1 MSTPQRRVGDL
12 SDSFSTEVGTRQL
25 ANYTIFDT
33 SKSLQQKQ
41 SDTRGLKLYLP
52 YGGNPVV
59 LDTQER
65 IEIGRKD
72 PFGTFTPAVDL
83 TSSHGANLGVSR
95 HHADIIYMNNGYY
108 IKDMGSTNG
117 TWVNGQ
123 KLAPHQV
130 MPIRYGD
137 SLRLG
142 HLVIAIG

>member
-1 MSTPQRRVGDL
+1 MSKPHRRFGDL
-12 SDSFSTEVGTRQL
+12 GDSQDGTKQL
-25 ANYTIFDT
+25 TNYSIFDT
-33 SKSLQQKQ
+33 SKSLQETQ
-41 SDTRGLKLYLP
+41 SDVKGLRLYLP
-52 YGGNPVV
+52 YGSDPVII
-59 LDTQER
+59 DKQER

-72 PFGTFTPAVDL
+72 TLGTFTPAVDL

-95 HHADIIYMNNGYY
+95 HHADILYLNNSYY

-123 KLAPHQV
+123 KLAPYQII
-130 MPIRYGD
+130 PIRYGD